1 MAARL
6 GISMRQA
13 WLTSRPTATVTMT
26 FVTDVP
32 DRFDKTPVWE
42 FARSAP
48 RRFVAALALGA
59 QWLIA
64 RLPWAVQRGA
74 GALAGRISARVAT
87 RRSAIVDD
95 NLATAFPSWT
105 QHRRDA
111 LRERHFREL
120 GIGIAQVGMA
130 WWAGDR
136 RLARLVDIEGLEHLP
151 AGADAPPAL
160 LVSGHFTTLDLC
172 ARAISLYAPVDLVHR
187 ALGEPT
193 ADAVTRW
200 RRGRFA
206 ARLVD
211 KRQPRAIVASMRE
224 HRTVWIAVDQADTTT
239 GAVEADFFGRPALT
253 NTTASRL
260 AARHGA
266 RVLPVNCVR
275 TPDGRFRV
283 RIEPPLENFGDDVQ
297 ADAARLNAIIERHAR
312 ETPAQY
318 FWIHRRFKRERS
330 TAA

>member
-1 MAARL
+1 M
-6 GISMRQA
+6 S
-13 WLTSRPTATVTMT
+13 

-32 DRFDKTPVWE
+32 NRFDKASASE

-48 RRFVAALALGA
+48 KRAVAALALGL
-59 QWLIA
+59 QWLMT

-74 GALAGRISARVAT
+74 GALVGHVAARVAT

-95 NLATAFPSWT
+95 NLAAAFPDWS
-105 QHRRDA
+105 QSRRDA
-111 LRERHFREL
+111 LRARHFREL

-151 AGADAPPAL
+151 AGPDAPATL

-172 ARAISLYAPVDLVHR
+172 ARAISLYGPVDLVHR
-187 ALGEPT
+187 ALGEPA

-224 HRTVWIAVDQADTTT
+224 RRTVWIAIDQADTTS
-239 GAVEADFFGRPALT
+239 GAVEAPFFGRPALT

-260 AARHGA
+260 AGRHSA
-266 RVLPVNCVR
+266 CVLPVCCVR

-283 RIEPPLENFGDDVQ
+283 RIEPPLEGFGHDAT
-297 ADAARLNAIIERHAR
+297 ADAARLNAIVEQHAR
-312 ETPAQY
+312 ATPEQY

-330 TAA
+330 SAA